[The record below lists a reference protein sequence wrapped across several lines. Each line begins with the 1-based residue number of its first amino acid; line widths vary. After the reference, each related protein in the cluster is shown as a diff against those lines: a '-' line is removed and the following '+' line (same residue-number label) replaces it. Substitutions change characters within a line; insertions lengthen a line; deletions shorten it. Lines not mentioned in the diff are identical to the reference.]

1 LYAFLTRARVSSA
14 ANYQTETCFICGRE
28 YGRSSLGI
36 HQKQCA
42 KLWEATEAKK
52 PKAERRPLPARPK
65 AVTRQDVVAANILNG
80 GDGVTL
86 SAKDAVHAKKQVAAD
101 HFNET
106 ALVRCEFCSRTFLP
120 DRLAIHHRSCR
131 SGSSSKSAQD
141 SKRKTVDTGRADGR
155 VAVLEKEKVDRYRS
169 PTLAA
174 KDPGAVAG
182 AAADDRVQCP
192 KCSRRFAP
200 DAAQRHIPTCCAKPV
215 KRRPSD
221 EQPKIATPNRST
233 PRSVRLSVEA
243 SRGDDTLLNPFSQE
257 NYYYSETP
265 APAPSASTLALID
278 KIEMRVSTLS
288 SELDDVKALLR
299 GLRESLVQ

>member
-1 LYAFLTRARVSSA
+1 
-14 ANYQTETCFICGRE
+14 
-28 YGRSSLGI
+28 
-36 HQKQCA
+36 
-42 KLWEATEAKK
+42 
-52 PKAERRPLPARPK
+52 
-65 AVTRQDVVAANILNG
+65 VAANILNG
-80 GDGVTL
+80 GDGVTF
-86 SAKDAVHAKKQVAAD
+86 SAEDEFMAKKQVAAE

-106 ALVRCEFCSRTFLP
+106 ALARCEFCSRTFLP
-120 DRLAIHHRSCR
+120 DRLAIHQRSCR

-174 KDPGAVAG
+174 KDPGAAAG

-200 DAAQRHIPTCCAKPV
+200 DAAQRHLPTCCAKPM
-215 KRRPSD
+215 KRRPSELGVPA

-233 PRSVRLSVEA
+233 PRSVRQSVEA
-243 SRGDDTLLNPFSQE
+243 SRGDDALPNPFSQE
-257 NYYYSETP
+257 NYYSEAP
-265 APAPSASTLALID
+265 APAPSASTLVLID
-278 KIEMRVSTLS
+278 KIEMRVATLS

-299 GLRESLVQ
+299 GLRASLVQ